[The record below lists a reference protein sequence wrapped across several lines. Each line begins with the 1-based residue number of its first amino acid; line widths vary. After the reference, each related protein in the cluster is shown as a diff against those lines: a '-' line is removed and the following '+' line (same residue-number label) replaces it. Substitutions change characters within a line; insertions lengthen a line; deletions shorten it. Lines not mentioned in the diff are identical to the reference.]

1 MNFQTLVALNLV
13 GIVAWASAPGRV
25 IGIAKA
31 NGSFRVDNSRVAG
44 NTTLFDGATVET
56 EEASG
61 RLQLNKGTR
70 VELASESRV
79 KVFGNRTVLD
89 AGLSELQTSSGYQIE
104 ARSLRIATAGA
115 NSVARVRLD
124 GEKAVLVAAVKG
136 PVRVFS
142 RAGLLVA
149 NVAAN
154 TTLRFEPQAGSPD
167 AFEISGCL
175 LRKAG
180 KLIVVDQTTNQIV
193 ELRGD
198 AAKLAAEVGNRV
210 QIKGVADRSAEA
222 AAGASLIVE
231 VSAIEQVG
239 LGGCLATAASVGAD
253 SPGGGG
259 GPAAAAPKS
268 GGHGAL
274 IAGVAVLG
282 AGGAIAGVVLT
293 TRKKSKSP

>member
-1 MNFQTLVALNLV
+1 MNFQTLIALNLV
-13 GIVAWASAPGRV
+13 GMLAWASAPGRV

-79 KVFGNRTVLD
+79 KVFDNRTVLD
-89 AGLSELQTSSGYQIE
+89 AGLGELQTSSGYQIE

-136 PVRVFS
+136 PVRVFNQ
-142 RAGLLVA
+142 AGLLVA
-149 NVAAN
+149 NVKTD
-154 TTLRFEPQAGSPD
+154 TTLRFEPQAGSQD

-180 KLIVVDQTTNQIV
+180 KLIVFDQTTSQIV
-193 ELRGD
+193 EVRGD
-198 AAKLAAEVGNRV
+198 AAKLAAQAGNRV
-210 QIKGVADRSAEA
+210 QIKGVADRSAQA
-222 AAGASLIVE
+222 VAGASLVIQ
-231 VSAIEQVG
+231 VSAIEQTG
-239 LGGCLATAASVGAD
+239 LGGCLAAAASAGAD
-253 SPGGGG
+253 GAGPA
-259 GPAAAAPKS
+259 GPAAAAETS